1 MVLISFLLCFLSNGA
16 AEIASRYSLN
26 DYAAQMIEG
35 VILFFILGSEF
46 FINYRLI
53 FRGKEGESK

>member
-1 MVLISFLLCFLSNGA
+1 MVLIALLLVFLEKGA
-16 AEIASRYSLN
+16 SEIASRYNLN
-26 DYAAQMIEG
+26 DYAAQIIEG

-53 FRGKEGESK
+53 FRGKEKEVA